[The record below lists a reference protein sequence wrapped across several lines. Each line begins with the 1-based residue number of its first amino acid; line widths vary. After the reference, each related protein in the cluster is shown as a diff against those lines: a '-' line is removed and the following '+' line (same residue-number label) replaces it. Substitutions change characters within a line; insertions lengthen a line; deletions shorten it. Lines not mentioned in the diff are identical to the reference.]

1 MLGLRKSQRI
11 LAGTSVEI
19 RLGISTNEDIRMK
32 TPRYRWRTNR
42 CPIIEVGMSRQDCA
56 DWRAAR
62 IVEESPVAWTG

>member
-19 RLGISTNEDIRMK
+19 RLGISTDEDIRMK
-32 TPRYRWRTNR
+32 TPRYMWRTNR
-42 CPIIEVGMSRQDCA
+42 YPLIEAGRSRQDCA